1 MEYGNSPNHPVHPE
15 TENKR
20 PKIKSYICTGVKVHL
35 EEGYSVEGLVS
46 ETDEVC
52 SHASTNDP
60 LVGQPSQL
68 VVNLCEGSEGCV
80 CGGVSVSV

>member
-1 MEYGNSPNHPVHPE
+1 M
-15 TENKR
+15 
-20 PKIKSYICTGVKVHL
+20 
-35 EEGYSVEGLVS
+35 EGLVS

-68 VVNLCEGSEGCV
+68 VVNLCEGMRVVCV
-80 CGGVSVSV
+80 RVVWGVSVSECECVRVSVSV